1 MLPLVALMFSVYV
14 PGGVDEVVVIV
25 NTADLAFESVTDIE
39 LGLNE
44 PLVLVDC
51 PVTLRATLP
60 VNPPAGVMFTV

>member
-1 MLPLVALMFSVYV
+1 M

-25 NTADLAFESVTDIE
+25 NTVDLAFESVMDIE

-44 PLVLVDC
+44 TPVLADC